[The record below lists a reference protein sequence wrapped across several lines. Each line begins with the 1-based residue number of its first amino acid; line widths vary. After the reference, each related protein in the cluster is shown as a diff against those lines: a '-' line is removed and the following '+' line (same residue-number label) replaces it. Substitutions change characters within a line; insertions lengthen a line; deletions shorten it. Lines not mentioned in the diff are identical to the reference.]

1 MQVMEVSVASLSKH
15 FKNNSEIYANKESA
29 KLTGIL
35 DAFSPL
41 YASLAK
47 LVRHRP
53 FKAGIFLG
61 SSPRRRTRG
70 YPPHRNN
77 STFALFKK
85 RLTLQKFY
93 RFNLLPDFCKV
104 LPLLE
109 WPLKS
114 NIFRGFLFLS
124 KLFNLTLFIYL
135 NF

>member
-1 MQVMEVSVASLSKH
+1 MRYKTYVREDRAMQVMGVSVASLSKH

-35 DAFSPL
+35 DVFSPL

-70 YPPHRNN
+70 QNLNN
-77 STFALFKK
+77 CHYSYQK
-85 RLTLQKFY
+85 RLTLQKFFKTQHLLNLFQKSY
-93 RFNLLPDFCKV
+93 RFWSGP
-104 LPLLE
+104 
-109 WPLKS
+109 
-114 NIFRGFLFLS
+114 
-124 KLFNLTLFIYL
+124 
-135 NF
+135 